1 MPCSQG
7 HRKHTDSHC
16 GADAL
21 RRDLDIVAAGI
32 SILGYI
38 TSTYF
43 LLLHTMGYVLLSL
56 IWPFDLTFINYQE
69 QVISI
74 NET

>member
-16 GADAL
+16 SADAPQG
-21 RRDLDIVAAGI
+21 DLDVVATSI

-38 TSTYF
+38 TPTYF
-43 LLLHTMGYVLLSL
+43 SLLHTMGYVLLSL
-56 IWPFDLTFINYQE
+56 IWAFELTIINYQE
-69 QVISI
+69 QVYQ
-74 NET
+74 